1 MEAIRIKAKKE
12 LARIMELPINKETL
26 LYAYEKGYKRATRD
40 MNDAHKQTPIEFE
53 DCLWTLS
60 MDKNTP
66 SEARRDTVT

>member
-12 LARIMELPINKETL
+12 LARIMELPINKKTL

-53 DCLWTLS
+53 DCFWTLS

>member
-53 DCLWTLS
+53 DWS
-60 MDKNTP
+60 MD
-66 SEARRDTVT
+66 AFHG

>member
-40 MNDAHKQTPIEFE
+40 MNDAIEFE
-53 DCLWTLS
+53 DWSL
-60 MDKNTP
+60 D
-66 SEARRDTVT
+66 AFHG

>member
-26 LYAYEKGYKRATRD
+26 LYAYEKGYKCAMRD

-53 DCLWTLS
+53 DWSL
-60 MDKNTP
+60 D
-66 SEARRDTVT
+66 AFHG